1 VAILDADKEGFLRS
15 TTSLVQTAGRAARN
29 ISGKVI
35 FYADHIT
42 RSMQAAI
49 DEMSRRREIQLA
61 YNREHNITPRSIQR
75 AIEASMEYSKTP
87 EFALEV
93 MEEEETYESGKPVL
107 ELIAELEK
115 RMFSLAKDMKFEKA
129 AELRDR
135 IKHLRE
141 KDLNIIL

>member
-1 VAILDADKEGFLRS
+1 
-15 TTSLVQTAGRAARN
+15 
-29 ISGKVI
+29 
-35 FYADHIT
+35 
-42 RSMQAAI
+42 
-49 DEMSRRREIQLA
+49 
-61 YNREHNITPRSIQR
+61 
-75 AIEASMEYSKTP
+75 KTP